1 MSLRTSTH
9 RRHSGQLGDLT
20 RDLCVLDYGIY
31 DVRLV
36 IVRLVD
42 VGLVDVGLVPVD
54 VRLGFVD

>member
-1 MSLRTSTH
+1 MSLRMSTR

-20 RDLCVLDYGIY
+20 RDLCVLDCGLY
-31 DVRLV
+31 D
-36 IVRLVD
+36 VRLVD